1 MSFPPNV
8 STEQSTPQK
17 DIAAHKQL
25 DHLHKVERA
34 LAEANA
40 TIASLRQQV
49 DSFEN
54 STFWRITYP
63 ARVALKRAPRLAR
76 LMRLSLKSVWWIAS
90 GQFPTRFRLYRL
102 SRAQLHQIRASAELT
117 APAMTAPA
125 AVSAVELINAPRTLP
140 PGPGAMPAPP
150 TSEAS
155 GPKPPATG
163 ALAVSPMPVEFQ
175 PSRPLLFPRHAEPVL
190 SIVIPTYGQVPV
202 TLRCLQSIVDN
213 PPTAPYEVI
222 VAEDAS
228 GDPAIARLAEIRGL
242 ILIEQ
247 PRNLGFLKNCNDAA
261 KKAAGRYLH
270 FLNNDTE
277 VLPGAFDAL
286 VARLEADPGVGLT
299 GSKLLFPDGR
309 LQEAGG
315 VIWNDASGWNVGR
328 NDDPERAAYNW
339 PHEVDYISGASIL
352 IPRDLFETLDGFDE
366 VFAPAYYEDAD
377 LAFRVRQAGYR
388 VIFEP
393 KSRVIHHEGLSHGT
407 DEASGVKACQARN
420 REVMLSRWKDTLEAD
435 HFSPGAHVLRATA
448 RARHRRT
455 ILIVDHYVPEPD
467 RDAGSRATM
476 CVIRALLDAGWLVK
490 FWPHAPR
497 ARTPYSPALERLGVE
512 ILDYT
517 SPPEFPE
524 WIAVNGADL
533 DHVMLMRPTVARW
546 YMPYLKTS
554 PRPFLSFYGVDIHFL
569 RMMREVDL
577 TGDDALRHD
586 AEDMRD
592 LEIDLWRQVDS
603 IIYLAE
609 YEAALVREILPGAPA
624 HAVTPFCFRD
634 NHPAR
639 APSSGA
645 TILFVG
651 GFAHPPNIDAAKW
664 LVEEVMPR
672 VLAAMPDARL
682 ILAGSKPAPAVLAM
696 AGERVRVTGYVTDE
710 ELEALYASARV
721 AAAPPRFGAGVK
733 GKVVEAL
740 HHGLPL
746 VTTPIGAEGIPG
758 IHDVCAIT
766 EDSVVFA
773 DAIVALLRD
782 DALWRERSDR
792 GRALIEVEFS
802 PRTLEESLLRAL
814 GEGGAGRSRQ
824 A

>member
-1 MSFPPNV
+1 MSFPPNA
-8 STEQSTPQK
+8 STEQPTSQK
-17 DIAAHKQL
+17 DIAARAQL
-25 DHLHKVERA
+25 DQLHKVEHA

-40 TIASLRQQV
+40 TIASLQRQI

-63 ARVALKRAPRLAR
+63 ARIALNRAPRLAR

-90 GQFPTRFRLYRL
+90 GQFPARFRLYRL
-102 SRAQLHQIRASAELT
+102 SQAQLHKSRASAELAAPATT
-117 APAMTAPA
+117 APDAVGA
-125 AVSAVELINAPRTLP
+125 AELTNAPHTPQSGAGAASTLP
-140 PGPGAMPAPP
+140 
-150 TSEAS
+150 TSDAS
-155 GPKPPATG
+155 ESKPPA
-163 ALAVSPMPVEFQ
+163 ASVLAVSPLSMDFQ
-175 PSRPLLFPRHAEPVL
+175 PTRPLFFPRYAEPVL

-202 TLRCLQSIVDN
+202 SLRCLQSIVDN

-228 GDPAIARLAEIRGL
+228 GDPAITRLAEIRGL

-286 VARLEADPGVGLT
+286 VTRLEADPAIGLT

-352 IPRDLFETLDGFDE
+352 VPRDLFETLGGFDE
-366 VFAPAYYEDAD
+366 TFAPAYYEDTD

-407 DEASGVKACQARN
+407 DETTGVKAYQARN
-420 REVMLSRWKDTLEAD
+420 REIMLTRWKDTLEAD
-435 HFSPGAHVLRATA
+435 HFSPGTHVLRATA
-448 RARHRRT
+448 RGRHRRT

-497 ARTPYSPALERLGVE
+497 ARTPYSPALEHLGVE

-524 WIAVNGADL
+524 WIAANGADL

-546 YMPYLKTS
+546 YMPYLTTS
-554 PRPFLSFYGVDIHFL
+554 PRPFLSFYGHDIHFL

-577 TGDDALRHD
+577 TGDDTFRRD

-609 YEAALVREILPGAPA
+609 YEAALVREILPDAPV

-634 NHPAR
+634 GHPAR

-651 GFAHPPNIDAAKW
+651 GFAHPPNIDAAQW
-664 LVEEVMPR
+664 LAEEIMPR
-672 VLAAMPDARL
+672 VLAVMPDARL
-682 ILAGSKPAPAVLAM
+682 ILAGSKPAPAVLAL
-696 AGERVRVTGYVTDE
+696 ASERVRVTGYVTDE

-746 VTTPIGAEGIPG
+746 VTTATGAEGIPG
-758 IHDVCAIT
+758 IHDVC
-766 EDSVVFA
+766 SVTDDPEAFA
-773 DAIVALLRD
+773 NAIVSLLRD

-792 GRALIEVEFS
+792 GRALIETQFS

-814 GEGGAGRSRQ
+814 GEGAADRSR
-824 A
+824 